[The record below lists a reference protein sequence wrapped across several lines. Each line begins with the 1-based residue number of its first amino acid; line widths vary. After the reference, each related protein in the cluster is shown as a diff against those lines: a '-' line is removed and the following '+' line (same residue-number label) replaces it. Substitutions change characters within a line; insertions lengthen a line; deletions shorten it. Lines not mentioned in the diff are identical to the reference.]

1 MGNLIPMLKW
11 SNFFD
16 LSSMRLYLL
25 QNVKNTLKGPL
36 YILIER
42 SFHSMT
48 SDLFMSY
55 FIIPNDGILA
65 SILTIDIKMLSR
77 TCNTA
82 AIRGNKLRKKK
93 NLSSAL
99 L

>member
-1 MGNLIPMLKW
+1 MN
-11 SNFFD
+11 
-16 LSSMRLYLL
+16 
-25 QNVKNTLKGPL
+25 
-36 YILIER
+36 
-42 SFHSMT
+42 
-48 SDLFMSY
+48 SDLFISLFM
-55 FIIPNDGILA
+55 IQNDGILA

>member
-1 MGNLIPMLKW
+1 
-11 SNFFD
+11 
-16 LSSMRLYLL
+16 
-25 QNVKNTLKGPL
+25 
-36 YILIER
+36 
-42 SFHSMT
+42 MT
-48 SDLFMSY
+48 SDLFMSK
-55 FIIPNDGILA
+55 ILIPNDGILA
-65 SILTIDIKMLSR
+65 TILTIDIKMLSR